1 MAVRMNRR
9 VFLLS
14 TAGLAT
20 APASL
25 PQDPPAGEN
34 QPPPAAPDLAAWLAG
49 IRPKAIAA
57 GVRAETVDAAFAGLA
72 IDTTVQRRDS
82 NQPEFS
88 KPIGDY
94 MAAVLT
100 PSTIATGQAKRLA
113 LSSIIAPIAQ
123 TSGVPP
129 EILLAVWGVESSFGR
144 VTGDQ
149 DVIRSLATIGVIGRR
164 PKLAEQEMIAAL
176 QILDRGLAA
185 RDQLRGSWVGA
196 MGQTQ
201 FLPSDYLTYGADG
214 DGDGRID
221 IWGSSADALASTARF
236 LQVKAHWRA
245 GQSWALEAVLP
256 SGFDYALC
264 DNETHTP
271 LEWAELGVGLMEGVT
286 TREADGDAPAQLL
299 LPAGWRGPAFLAFP
313 NHMAIRAYNNSTAY
327 ALSEGLLADQIAGR
341 QPLVARWPR
350 DPPLALAD
358 RFAAQLALRAL
369 GFDPGATDGVLGLRT
384 RKSAKAWQAARGLP
398 ADGYLNLELIQLL
411 QREAGL
417 SGDGPPAAA
426 PPAGVA

>member
-1 MAVRMNRR
+1 MNRR

-25 PQDPPAGEN
+25 PQDPPAGES
-34 QPPPAAPDLAAWLAG
+34 PPPPPAPDLAGWLAA

-57 GVRAETVDAAFAGLA
+57 GVRPETIDSAFAGLTV
-72 IDTTVQRRDS
+72 DTTVQRRDS

-100 PSTIATGQAKRLA
+100 PGTISIGQSKRAGLT
-113 LSSIIAPIAQ
+113 SILEPIARA
-123 TSGVPP
+123 SGVPA
-129 EILLAVWGVESSFGR
+129 EILLAVWGVESAFGR

-149 DVIRSLATIGVIGRR
+149 DVIRSVATIGVIGRR

-176 QILDRGLAA
+176 RILDQGLAT
-185 RDQLRGSWVGA
+185 RSQLKGSWAGA

-214 DGDGRID
+214 DGDGRVD

-236 LQVKAHWRA
+236 LQVKAHWHA
-245 GQSWALEAVLP
+245 DQSWALEAVLP
-256 SGFDYALC
+256 SGFDYRLC
-264 DNETHTP
+264 DNEAHTP
-271 LEWAELGVGLMEGVT
+271 LEWAEMGVGLMEGVG
-286 TREADGDAPAQLL
+286 TREADSDAPAVLM
-299 LPAGWRGPAFLAFP
+299 LPAGWRGPAFLGFP

-327 ALSEGLLADQIAGR
+327 ALSVGLLADQIAGR
-341 QPLVARWPR
+341 PPLVTRWPK

-358 RFAAQLALRAL
+358 RIAAQQALRAL
-369 GFDPGATDGVLGLRT
+369 GFDPGMADGVLGLRT
-384 RKSAKAWQAARGLP
+384 RKAAKLWQAAKGLP

-411 QREAGL
+411 KVEAGL
-417 SGDGPPAAA
+417 SGAA
-426 PPAGVA
+426 PPAVVQPAGVA

>member
-1 MAVRMNRR
+1 MAERMNRR

-25 PQDPPAGEN
+25 PQDPPVGEA
-34 QPPPAAPDLAAWLAG
+34 PTPPASPDLAGWLATIRPKALAAG
-49 IRPKAIAA
+49 IRP
-57 GVRAETVDAAFAGLA
+57 ETVEAAFSGLTV
-72 IDTTVQRRDS
+72 DTTVLRRDS
-82 NQPEFS
+82 NQPEFA

-100 PSTIATGQAKRLA
+100 ASTISTGQSKRIG
-113 LSSIIAPIAQ
+113 LSSILDPIVK
-123 TSGVPP
+123 TSGVPA

-149 DVIRSLATIGVIGRR
+149 DVIRSVATIGAIGRR
-164 PKLAEQEMIAAL
+164 PKLAEQEIIATL
-176 QILDRGLAA
+176 RILDRGLAS
-185 RDQLRGSWVGA
+185 REQLKGSWAGA

-214 DGDGRID
+214 DGDGRVD
-221 IWGSSADALASTARF
+221 IWGSSADALASTGRF
-236 LQVKAHWRA
+236 LQVKAHWHA

-256 SGFDYALC
+256 SGFDYTLC
-264 DNETHTP
+264 DNEAHTP
-271 LEWAELGVGLMEGVT
+271 LEWAELGVGLMEGVG
-286 TREADGDAPAQLL
+286 TREADADAPAVLM
-299 LPAGWRGPAFLAFP
+299 LPAGWRGPAVLGFP

-327 ALSEGLLADQIAGR
+327 ALSVGLLADQIAGR
-341 QPLVARWPR
+341 PPLVTRWPK

-358 RFAAQLALRAL
+358 RIAAQQALKAL
-369 GFDPGATDGVLGLRT
+369 GFDPGTADGVLGLRT
-384 RKSAKAWQAARGLP
+384 RKAAKLWQAAKGLP
-398 ADGYLNLELIQLL
+398 ADGYLNMELIQLL
-411 QREAGL
+411 KVEAGL
-417 SGDGPPAAA
+417 SGAAPPAAA